1 MLLHLQSPLL
11 EERVAQWAG
20 CGVAAKGGVKADNG
34 YFVAYTT
41 SVICS
46 FLANASFALRSD
58 RSAALTVHRT
68 VIHYRRLRF
77 AYLKEKPFAP

>member
-1 MLLHLQSPLL
+1 MAH
-11 EERVAQWAG
+11 RVG
-20 CGVAAKGGVKADNG
+20 CGVAADGGVKTGND

-46 FLANASFALRSD
+46 SLANASFALRSD

-77 AYLKEKPFAP
+77 AYLKEKPFFHKQHYPIRSIYD